1 MVVRVDDGNTVEE
14 NVAREVDALAVD
26 ETVAVGL
33 DVVDGDIVAEPVSG
47 TVPVDEQPS
56 ARCDEMF
63 GAHGY
68 PPEDERAHTEPLT

>member
-1 MVVRVDDGNTVEE
+1 MVVSVDDGNTVEE

-47 TVPVDEQPS
+47 TVPVNAQPS
-56 ARCDEMF
+56 ARCEMF
-63 GAHGY
+63 GAHG
-68 PPEDERAHTEPLT
+68 